1 MRKREQG
8 TSCSCWICSSRRGS
22 VQDPAALAFA
32 FAFVLSPAHR
42 GLQENAKAGTQSTH
56 GKVEGVDRVR
66 EADHPKKP
74 AKQAEA
80 ASDICSRTSSRGF
93 LPTLPLS
100 GQRPCSQKLI
110 DGHPAGA
117 GDNLFRPCL
126 RCQLQIPPRTVR
138 QAGRPTKRCLSSSIF
153 FLLPRWARRC
163 IRWNRL
169 T

>member
-110 DGHPAGA
+110 DGHPAGGPETTSFDLVFA
-117 GDNLFRPCL
+117 ASCKSL
-126 RCQLQIPPRTVR
+126 RVR
-138 QAGRPTKRCLSSSIF
+138 SAKLGGQPNA
-153 FLLPRWARRC
+153 A
-163 IRWNRL
+163 
-169 T
+169 